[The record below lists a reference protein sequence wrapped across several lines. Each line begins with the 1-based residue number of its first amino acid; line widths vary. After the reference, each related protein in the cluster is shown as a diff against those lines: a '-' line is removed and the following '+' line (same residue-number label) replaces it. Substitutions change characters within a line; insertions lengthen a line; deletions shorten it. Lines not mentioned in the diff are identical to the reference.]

1 MYTPPPP
8 APLAP
13 PKLEGLAFA
22 SFGLCVLIILS
33 RAGFL
38 AAYTMVVGDMGG
50 EVKVDKAPLIIGAV
64 ILCFYVWSAVGILRR
79 DPRGYRRL
87 RSMSLVFGVIQLI
100 SVARTYSQ
108 ISDVGPLF
116 RELFPTLWLLA
127 IPVPIGLALLHL
139 VTALV
144 SHKAERALKP
154 ADEYMFR

>member
-22 SFGLCVLIILS
+22 SFGLCVLIVLS

-38 AAYTMVVGDMGG
+38 AAYTMAVGDMGG
-50 EVKVDKAPLIIGAV
+50 EFKVEKAPLIIGGV
-64 ILCFYVWSAVGILRR
+64 ILCFYIWSAVGILRR

-87 RSMSLVFGVIQLI
+87 RNMSLVFGVIQAI
-100 SVARTYSQ
+100 SIIRTYAQ

-116 RELFPTLWLLA
+116 KELFPTLWLLA
-127 IPVPIGLALLHL
+127 IPVPIALAVLHL

-144 SHKAERALKP
+144 SHRAEKSLRP
-154 ADEYMFR
+154 ADEYLFR